1 MRIRAQITVTDRH
14 QFEGEDPLWSPSS
27 WRVVTLSTGK
37 TVKAGLMGG
46 TRAKREAWLE
56 AWEQRV
62 IEKAEAEA
70 VE

>member
-1 MRIRAQITVTDRH
+1 MIHVTDRQ
-14 QFEGEDPLWSPSS
+14 QFEGEDPLWHPST
-27 WRVVTLSTGK
+27 WRVLTLSTGK
-37 TVKAGLMGG
+37 SVKAGLMGG
-46 TRAKREAWLE
+46 TQARREAWLE